1 MLSHM
6 SKREVT
12 KMVESTIHATQAVVT
27 LDVALPG
34 IIWGWMITLNM
45 WAKSIGTGVI
55 LVGAFLLYRH
65 KKEEMPNLRWIM
77 PLISFVALNVF
88 LLFTLVDLHQ
98 PYRMVNIFLH
108 PNWSS
113 AITVGAWM
121 ASLFT
126 GLVTVMMLIGGF
138 DAFPEFRRHCPVG
151 KKVREISPFYEKVF
165 PFVVFLAIPV
175 TLYTAIIMAE
185 SSARELW
192 QAPTEVMQMM
202 WAALLAGSAA
212 FILVSDGWSKET
224 RKDLAL
230 VLAIAT
236 FFSFMM
242 YMGEYFFS
250 FKSAEAEATLA
261 YVHSGGAYN
270 VEFWFGMALG
280 FIIPFFLAVSNM
292 KNENKTLLRFAA
304 ILALVGLYLAKDV
317 WLKIPQMLPLS

>member
-1 MLSHM
+1 
-6 SKREVT
+6 
-12 KMVESTIHATQAVVT
+12 MVEHGIHATQAVVT

-45 WAKSIGTGVI
+45 WAKSVGTGVI

-65 KKEEMPNLRWIM
+65 KKEEMPNLRWMM
-77 PLISFVALNVF
+77 PLISFIFLNIF
-88 LLFTLVDLHQ
+88 LLFTLADLYH

-108 PNWSS
+108 PHWTS

-126 GLVTVMMLIGGF
+126 GLITIMMVIGYF
-138 DAFPEFRRHCPVG
+138 DAHPDARKQGPCA
-151 KKVREISPFYEKVF
+151 KMIREHSGLYEKLF
-165 PFVVFLAIPV
+165 PFVVFLAVPV

-192 QAPTEVMQMM
+192 QAPAEVMQMM
-202 WAALLAGSAA
+202 WAALLAGSAGLI
-212 FILVSDGWSKET
+212 FISDSWSKES
-224 RKDLAL
+224 RRDLTL

-250 FKSAEAEATLA
+250 FKSSEAEATLA
-261 YVHSGGAYN
+261 YVHSGGEYN
-270 VEFWFGMALG
+270 AEFWFAMVLG
-280 FIIPFFLAVSNM
+280 FIIPFFLAVRNM
-292 KNENKTLLRFAA
+292 KEDNKTLLRFAA
-304 ILALVGLYLAKDV
+304 ILALIGLYMAKDV
-317 WLKIPQMLPLS
+317 WLKIPQMLNLS

>member
-1 MLSHM
+1 
-6 SKREVT
+6 
-12 KMVESTIHATQAVVT
+12 MVENTIHATQAVVT

-45 WAKSIGTGVI
+45 WAKSIGTGVV

-65 KKEEMPNLRWIM
+65 KREEMPNLRWVM
-77 PLISFVALNVF
+77 PTIAFVFLNIF
-88 LLFTLVDLHQ
+88 LLFTLTDLHQ
-98 PYRMVNIFLH
+98 PYRMINIFLH
-108 PNWSS
+108 PHWTS

-121 ASLFT
+121 ASLYT
-126 GLVTVMMLIGGF
+126 GLITVLMLIGAF
-138 DAFPEFRRHCPVG
+138 DAFPDFRKNCALA
-151 KKVREISPFYEKVF
+151 KTVRGISPFYEKVF

-192 QAPTEVMQMM
+192 QAPAEVMQMM

-212 FILVSDGWSKET
+212 LILVSGNWSKEA
-224 RKDLAL
+224 RRDLAL

-236 FFSFMM
+236 FFSFLM

-261 YVHSGGAYN
+261 YVHSGGEYN
-270 VEFWFGMALG
+270 VEFWFGMVLG
-280 FIIPFFLAVSNM
+280 FIVPFFLAVSNM
-292 KNENKTLLRFAA
+292 KSDNKTLLRFAA
-304 ILALVGLYLAKDV
+304 ILALIGLYMAKDV

>member
-1 MLSHM
+1 
-6 SKREVT
+6 
-12 KMVESTIHATQAVVT
+12 MVEHGIHATQAIVT

-77 PLISFVALNVF
+77 PLLSFIALNVF

-98 PYRMVNIFLH
+98 PYRMINIFIH
-108 PNWSS
+108 PHWTS

-126 GLVTVMMLIGGF
+126 GLITVMMLIGGL
-138 DAFPEFRRHCPVG
+138 DAFPAFRKNCSMA
-151 KKVREISPFYEKVF
+151 KKVRGISPFYEKIF
-165 PFVVFLAIPV
+165 PFVLFLAIPV

-192 QAPTEVMQMM
+192 QAPAEVMQMM
-202 WAALLAGSAA
+202 WAAFMAGSSAL
-212 FILVSDGWSKET
+212 ILVSNDWSKES
-224 RKDLAL
+224 RRDLAM
-230 VLAIAT
+230 VLAVAT

-261 YVHSGGAYN
+261 FVHSGGAYN
-270 VEFWFGMALG
+270 VEFWFGMVLG
-280 FIIPFFLAVSNM
+280 FIIPFFIAMGNM
-292 KNENKTLLRFAA
+292 RSDNKTLLRVAA
-304 ILALVGLYLAKDV
+304 LFALVGLYMAKDV

>member
-1 MLSHM
+1 
-6 SKREVT
+6 
-12 KMVESTIHATQAVVT
+12 MVENTIHATQAIVS
-27 LDVALPG
+27 LDVPLPQ

-45 WAKSIGTGVI
+45 WAKSVGTGVI

-65 KKEEMPNLRWIM
+65 KKEEMPNLRWLM
-77 PLISFVALNVF
+77 PLIAFIFLNIF
-88 LLFTLVDLHQ
+88 LFFTLTDLHH

-108 PNWSS
+108 PHWTS

-126 GLVTVMMLIGGF
+126 LLITILMLIGGL
-138 DAFPEFRRHCPVG
+138 DAHPELRKNASCAKWLRGHSG
-151 KKVREISPFYEKVF
+151 LYETLF

-185 SSARELW
+185 ASARELW
-192 QAPTEVMQMM
+192 QAPAEVMQMM
-202 WAALLAGSAA
+202 WAALLAGSAGLI
-212 FILVSDGWSKET
+212 FISGSWSKEA

-236 FFSFMM
+236 FFSFTM

-250 FKSAEAEATLA
+250 FKSAEGEATLA
-261 YVHSGGAYN
+261 YVHSGGAFN
-270 VEFWFGMALG
+270 AEFWFAMVLG
-280 FIIPFFLAVSNM
+280 FIIPFFLAVSTM
-292 KNENKTLLRFAA
+292 KSDNKTLLRFAA
-304 ILALVGLYLAKDV
+304 ILALIGLYMAKDV

>member
-1 MLSHM
+1 
-6 SKREVT
+6 
-12 KMVESTIHATQAVVT
+12 MVEQGIHATQAVVT

-65 KKEEMPNLRWIM
+65 KKEEMPNLRWMM
-77 PLISFVALNVF
+77 PLLSFVALNVF

-98 PYRMVNIFLH
+98 PYRMINIFLH
-108 PNWSS
+108 PHWTS

-126 GLVTVMMLIGGF
+126 GLVTVLMLIGGF
-138 DAFPEFRRHCPVG
+138 DAFPEFRRHCPLA
-151 KKVREISPFYEKVF
+151 KKARANTALYEKIF

-185 SSARELW
+185 STARDLW
-192 QAPTEVMQMM
+192 QAPAEVMQMM
-202 WAALLAGSAA
+202 WAALLAGSSAL
-212 FILVSDGWSKET
+212 ILVSGSWSRET
-224 RKDLAL
+224 RKELAL
-230 VLAIAT
+230 ILAIAT
-236 FFSFMM
+236 LFSFLM

-270 VEFWFGMALG
+270 VEFWFGMVLG
-280 FIIPFFLAVSNM
+280 FIVPFFIAVGEM
-292 KNENKTLLRFAA
+292 KSENKTLLRFAA
-304 ILALVGLYLAKDV
+304 LLALIGLYMAKDV

>member
-1 MLSHM
+1 
-6 SKREVT
+6 
-12 KMVESTIHATQAVVT
+12 MVENTIHATQAVVT

-65 KKEEMPNLRWIM
+65 KKEEMPNLRWLM
-77 PLISFVALNVF
+77 PLIAFIFLNIF
-88 LLFTLVDLHQ
+88 LLFTLADLHH

-108 PNWSS
+108 PHWTS

-121 ASLFT
+121 ATLFT
-126 GLVTVMMLIGGF
+126 GLIFIMTLIGFF
-138 DAFPEFRRHCPVG
+138 DAHPN
-151 KKVREISPFYEKVF
+151 VRKNCALAKTARGISPFYEKIF

-202 WAALLAGSAA
+202 WAALLAGSAGLI
-212 FILVSDGWSKET
+212 FISGTWSKEA
-224 RKDLAL
+224 RRDLAL

-250 FKSAEAEATLA
+250 FKSAEAEATLE

-270 VEFWFGMALG
+270 TEFWLGMALG

-292 KNENKTLLRFAA
+292 KSDNKTLLRFAA
-304 ILALVGLYLAKDV
+304 ILALVGLYMAKDV

>member
-1 MLSHM
+1 
-6 SKREVT
+6 
-12 KMVESTIHATQAVVT
+12 MVEHGINATHAIVT
-27 LDVALPG
+27 MDVALPG

-55 LVGAFLLYRH
+55 LIGAYLLYRH
-65 KKEEMPNLRWIM
+65 KRDEMPSLRWMM
-77 PLISFVALNVF
+77 PLISFIALNVF

-98 PYRMVNIFLH
+98 PLRMVNIFLH
-108 PNWSS
+108 PNWTS

-126 GLVTVMMLIGGF
+126 LLITVMMVIGGL
-138 DAFPEFRRHCPVG
+138 DAFPDVARHNSLAKSARG
-151 KKVREISPFYEKVF
+151 HSAFYEKIF

-185 SSARELW
+185 SSARDLW
-192 QAPTEVMQMM
+192 QAPTEMMQMLL
-202 WAALLAGSAA
+202 AAFMAGSATL
-212 FILVSDGWSKET
+212 ILISDSWSREV

-230 VLAIAT
+230 VLAMAV

-250 FKSAEAEATLA
+250 FKSAEAEATLE
-261 YVHSGGAYN
+261 YVHAGGEYN
-270 VEFWFGMALG
+270 VQFWMAMSIG
-280 FIIPFFLAVSNM
+280 FIIPFFLSTSTM
-292 KNENKTLLRFAA
+292 KSDNKTLLRFAA

>member
-1 MLSHM
+1 MLEHG
-6 SKREVT
+6 
-12 KMVESTIHATQAVVT
+12 INATHAVVT

-45 WAKSIGTGVI
+45 WAKSIGTGVVLI
-55 LVGAFLLYRH
+55 GAYLLYRH
-65 KKEEMPNLRWIM
+65 KKEEMPNLRWMM
-77 PLISFVALNVF
+77 PLISFIALNVF

-98 PYRMVNIFLH
+98 PLRMINIFLH
-108 PNWSS
+108 PHWTS

-121 ASLFT
+121 ASLYT
-126 GLVTVMMLIGGF
+126 GLITVMMVIGGL
-138 DAFPEFRRHCPVG
+138 DAFPDVARHNG
-151 KKVREISPFYEKVF
+151 MAKTARENSAFYEKIF

-185 SSARELW
+185 SSARDLW
-192 QAPTEVMQMM
+192 QAPTEMMQMLL
-202 WAALLAGSAA
+202 AAFMAGSAA
-212 FILVSDGWSKET
+212 LIFISNEWSKEA

-230 VLAIAT
+230 VLAMAV

-261 YVHSGGAYN
+261 YVHAGGEYN
-270 VEFWFGMALG
+270 VQFWLAMVLG
-280 FIIPFFLAVSNM
+280 YVIPFFLAASSM

>member
-1 MLSHM
+1 
-6 SKREVT
+6 
-12 KMVESTIHATQAVVT
+12 MVESTIHATQAVVT

-65 KKEEMPNLRWIM
+65 KKEEMPNLRWMM
-77 PLISFVALNVF
+77 PLLAFIFLNIF
-88 LLFTLVDLHQ
+88 LLFTLTDLHQ

-108 PNWSS
+108 PHWTS

-121 ASLFT
+121 ASLFLLLIT
-126 GLVTVMMLIGGF
+126 IMLVIGIADEFPGVPFKGCVLTKMGRANSGL
-138 DAFPEFRRHCPVG
+138 
-151 KKVREISPFYEKVF
+151 YEKVF

-192 QAPTEVMQMM
+192 QAPAEVMQMM
-202 WAALLAGSAA
+202 WAAFMAGSSAL
-212 FILVSDGWSKET
+212 ILASGKWSKEA
-224 RKDLAL
+224 RSDLAL

-250 FKSAEAEATLA
+250 FKSSEAEATLA
-261 YVHSGGAYN
+261 FVHSGGPYN
-270 VEFWFGMALG
+270 VEFWFGMVLG
-280 FIIPFFLAVSNM
+280 FIIPFFIAVGNM
-292 KNENKTLLRFAA
+292 KSDNKTLLRVAA
-304 ILALVGLYLAKDV
+304 ILALVGLYMAKDV
-317 WLKIPQMLPLS
+317 WLKIPQLLNLS

>member
-1 MLSHM
+1 M
-6 SKREVT
+6 
-12 KMVESTIHATQAVVT
+12 ESTIHATQAIVT
-27 LDVALPG
+27 LDVPLPG

-65 KKEEMPNLRWIM
+65 KKEDMPNLRWVM
-77 PLISFVALNVF
+77 PLIAFIALNVF
-88 LLFTLVDLHQ
+88 LLFTLVDLHH
-98 PYRMVNIFLH
+98 PYRMINIFLH
-108 PNWSS
+108 PHWTS

-126 GLVTVMMLIGGF
+126 GLITIMMAIGIA
-138 DAFPEFRRHCPVG
+138 DAFPEFRKHCG
-151 KKVREISPFYEKVF
+151 GAKKIRAKSALYEKLF

-202 WAALLAGSAA
+202 WAAFMAGSASLI
-212 FILVSDGWSKET
+212 FVSGSWSREA
-224 RKDLAL
+224 RKDLAM

-250 FKSAEAEATLA
+250 FKSSEAEATLA
-261 YVHSGGAYN
+261 FVHSGGEYN
-270 VEFWFGMALG
+270 TEFWFAMVLG
-280 FIIPFFLAVSNM
+280 FIIPFFIALGNM

-304 ILALVGLYLAKDV
+304 ILALVGLYMAKDV
-317 WLKIPQMLPLS
+317 WLKIPQLLSLS

>member
-1 MLSHM
+1 M
-6 SKREVT
+6 
-12 KMVESTIHATQAVVT
+12 ESTIHATQAIVT

-55 LVGAFLLYRH
+55 MLGAFLLWRH
-65 KKEEMPNLRWIM
+65 KKEDMPNLRWAM
-77 PLISFVALNVF
+77 PLIAFIFLNIF
-88 LLFTLVDLHQ
+88 LLFTLTDLHQ

-108 PNWSS
+108 PHWTS

-121 ASLFT
+121 AFLFT
-126 GLVTVMMLIGGF
+126 ILITIMMVIGIA
-138 DAFPEFRRHCPVG
+138 DAFPGVPYKTC
-151 KKVREISPFYEKVF
+151 KITKLARENSSFYEKAF

-192 QAPTEVMQMM
+192 QAPAEVMQMM
-202 WAALLAGSAA
+202 WAAFMAGASAL
-212 FILVSDGWSKET
+212 ILVSSKWNKEAV
-224 RKDLAL
+224 KDLAL
-230 VLAIAT
+230 VLSVAV

-250 FKSAEAEATLA
+250 FKSTEAEATLA
-261 YVHSGGAYN
+261 YVHLGGEYN
-270 VEFWFGMALG
+270 VEFWFGMTLG
-280 FIIPFFLAVSNM
+280 FIIPFFLATSHI
-292 KNENKTLLRFAA
+292 KKENPTLLRVAG
-304 ILALVGLYLAKDV
+304 ILALIGLYMAKDV

>member
-1 MLSHM
+1 
-6 SKREVT
+6 
-12 KMVESTIHATQAVVT
+12 MVESTIHATQAVVT

-65 KKEEMPNLRWIM
+65 KKEDMPNLRWTM

-98 PYRMVNIFLH
+98 PYRRINIFLH
-108 PNWSS
+108 PHWTS

-126 GLVTVMMLIGGF
+126 GLITVMMLIGGL
-138 DAFPEFRRHCPVG
+138 DAFPELGRHSAAA
-151 KKVREISPFYEKVF
+151 KKVRGISDFYEKVF
-165 PFVVFLAIPV
+165 PYVVFLAIPV
-175 TLYTAIIMAE
+175 TTYTAIIMAQ

-192 QAPTEVMQMM
+192 QAPTEVMQMI
-202 WAALLAGSAA
+202 WAALMVGSAA
-212 FILVSDGWSKET
+212 LILVADAWSKET

-230 VLAIAT
+230 VMAVAT

-261 YVHSGGAYN
+261 YVHSGGSYN
-270 VEFWFGMALG
+270 IEFWFGMVLG

-304 ILALVGLYLAKDV
+304 ILALIGLYLVKDV

>member
-1 MLSHM
+1 
-6 SKREVT
+6 
-12 KMVESTIHATQAVVT
+12 MVEHGIHATQAVVT

-45 WAKSIGTGVI
+45 WAKSVGTGVI

-65 KKEEMPNLRWIM
+65 KKEEMPNLRWMM
-77 PLISFVALNVF
+77 PLLSFVFLNIF
-88 LLFTLVDLHQ
+88 LLFTLADLHH

-108 PNWSS
+108 PHWTS

-126 GLVTVMMLIGGF
+126 GLITILMVIGYF
-138 DAFPEFRRHCPVG
+138 DAHPD
-151 KKVREISPFYEKVF
+151 VRKQGPCAKMAREHSALYEKLF
-165 PFVVFLAIPV
+165 PFVVFLAVPV

-192 QAPTEVMQMM
+192 QAPAEVMQMM
-202 WAALLAGSAA
+202 WAALLAGSAGLI
-212 FILVSDGWSKET
+212 FISGSWSKES

-236 FFSFMM
+236 LFSFLM

-261 YVHSGGAYN
+261 YVHLGGEYN
-270 VEFWFGMALG
+270 AEFWFAMVLG
-280 FIIPFFLAVSNM
+280 FIIPFFLAVRNM
-292 KNENKTLLRFAA
+292 KEDNRTLLRFAA
-304 ILALVGLYLAKDV
+304 ILALIGLYLAKDV
-317 WLKIPQMLPLS
+317 WLKIPQMLNLS

>member
-1 MLSHM
+1 MLEHG
-6 SKREVT
+6 
-12 KMVESTIHATQAVVT
+12 INATQAVVT

-45 WAKSIGTGVI
+45 WAKSVGTGVI

-65 KKEEMPNLRWIM
+65 KKEEMPNLRWMM
-77 PLISFVALNVF
+77 PLISFIFLNIF
-88 LLFTLVDLHQ
+88 LLFTLTDLHQ
-98 PYRMVNIFLH
+98 PYRMINIFLH
-108 PNWSS
+108 PHWTS

-126 GLVTVMMLIGGF
+126 GLITLMMVIGFF
-138 DAFPEFRRHCPVG
+138 DAHPD
-151 KKVREISPFYEKVF
+151 VRKHGACAKAARGNSALYEKIF
-165 PFVVFLAIPV
+165 PFVVFLAVPV

-185 SSARELW
+185 STARELW

-202 WAALLAGSAA
+202 WAALLAGSAGLI
-212 FILVSDGWSKET
+212 FISGSWSKES

-250 FKSAEAEATLA
+250 FKSSEAEATLA
-261 YVHSGGAYN
+261 YVHSGGEYN
-270 VEFWFGMALG
+270 AEFWFGMVLG
-280 FIIPFFLAVSNM
+280 FIIPFFLAVRNM
-292 KNENKTLLRFAA
+292 KSDNKTLLRFAA
-304 ILALVGLYLAKDV
+304 ILALVGLYLVKDV